1 MPRELYWSYTGKK
14 AHLTDEC
21 AEFTGT
27 EAIIDTR
34 EDGNSD
40 YNIAEETSEVVKG
53 VHPN

>member
-1 MPRELYWSYTGKK
+1 MKAVLKLHRKK

-21 AEFTGT
+21 AEVAGT
-27 EAIIDTR
+27 EAIVDTG

-40 YNIAEETSEVVKG
+40 YYIAEETSEVVKG